1 MGLLYITR
9 RCTSRGSICQTD
21 AEKNGR
27 RIDGCIVC
35 ALGVVHQTAG
45 RQELNRGGRSG
56 EGAAVRDRQFGSC
69 VSSDLLDR
77 EGSSETLVIEM
88 SILGL

>member
-1 MGLLYITR
+1 
-9 RCTSRGSICQTD
+9 
-21 AEKNGR
+21 
-27 RIDGCIVC
+27 
-35 ALGVVHQTAG
+35 VVHQTAGQVSKKKKAG
-45 RQELNRGGRSG
+45 RQELNRSGRSG
-56 EGAAVRDRQFGSC
+56 EVAAVRDRQFGSC

>member
-1 MGLLYITR
+1 MQRKMEGELTVAL
-9 RCTSRGSICQTD
+9 SVHW
-21 AEKNGR
+21 AW
-27 RIDGCIVC
+27 CIKQQVKY
-35 ALGVVHQTAG
+35 QKKKTAG
-45 RQELNRGGRSG
+45 RQELNRSGRSG